1 LNAPPVARR
10 LIASPATL
18 SARPPD
24 RQAAPGIG
32 GVDDFAGPAGQ
43 DARVRAQLGTVLAV
57 LAVLAALAG
66 AVVAVVRLRAR
77 RGIATTM
84 QRATYDVLHTAS
96 LAAEPLRGGLTPAS
110 AAKAARHLRTL
121 VGSVGLAVVD
131 GGRLLAVDGRGG
143 HHGDQLMA
151 AAQKA
156 VLARRSAVLTVSDL
170 PCDRV
175 DCVVRGAV
183 IAPLAVGA
191 QAGGTAGGS
200 TAAGTQAGG
209 GAALVAVADDQPAPG
224 LVQAALEAARWAG
237 SQLAL
242 AELDSQRER
251 LARAEVRALRA
262 QISPHFIY
270 NALTAIAS
278 FVRTDPE
285 RARELILEFAE
296 FTRYSFRAHGDF
308 TTLAEELRSIDRY
321 LTIERARFGD
331 RLQVKLRIA
340 PEVLP
345 VSLPFLCLQPLV
357 ENAVRHGLSRKPGV
371 GMVSIEARDAGA
383 ECHIT
388 VEDDGVGMD
397 PEVLAAGAHESTG
410 GDDAGQ
416 HVGLSNVD
424 ERLRSVFGDHF
435 GLVVETAPGAGT
447 KVSMRVPKFHPGVR
461 S

>member
-1 LNAPPVARR
+1 V
-10 LIASPATL
+10 
-18 SARPPD
+18 
-24 RQAAPGIG
+24 
-32 GVDDFAGPAGQ
+32 AGQ
-43 DARVRAQLGTVLAV
+43 IGNALAV

-66 AVVAVVRLRAR
+66 AMIAVLRLRAR
-77 RGIATTM
+77 RGIATAG

-96 LAAEPLRGGLTPAS
+96 LAAEPLRTGLTPAS
-110 AAKAARHLRTL
+110 AAKAARHLRRL
-121 VGSVGLAVVD
+121 VGAPGLTVVD
-131 GGRLLAVDGRGG
+131 ADRCLAFDGQGS
-143 HHGDQLMA
+143 HHNTQFATA
-151 AAQKA
+151 AARA
-156 VLARRSAVLTVSDL
+156 LRTNRSIVLGAAEL
-170 PCDRV
+170 PCDRI

-183 IAPLAVGA
+183 VAPLTGA
-191 QAGGTAGGS
+191 DGQAL
-200 TAAGTQAGG
+200 
-209 GAALVAVADDQPAPG
+209 AALVAVADDQPAPG
-224 LVQAALEAARWAG
+224 LVQATMETARWAG

-242 AELDSQRER
+242 AELESSRER

-296 FTRYSFRAHGDF
+296 FTRYSFRAHGEF

-331 RLQVKLRIA
+331 RLQVRLQIA

-397 PEVLAAGAHESTG
+397 PAVLAAGVAEASG
-410 GDDAGQ
+410 GHDEDAGQ
-416 HVGLSNVD
+416 HVGLTNVD
-424 ERLRSVFGDHF
+424 ERLRSVFGDRF

-461 S
+461 A